1 MPRLA
6 VDTPL
11 GRLTLCEEDG
21 QLTALEW
28 RGKRDAHD
36 ETPLLLEARRQ
47 LAAYFDGQRR
57 VFDLPLAP
65 AGSPLELQVW
75 RLMSEIPYGQT
86 RNYGALGRALS
97 VPARD
102 IGEACGTNPL
112 PIFIP
117 CHRVMAADGRLGGYS
132 GGQGSETKRHLL
144 VHEGA
149 LLV

>member
-1 MPRLA
+1 MFRLG

-11 GRLTLCEEDG
+11 GRLILREEDDR
-21 QLTALEW
+21 LIALDW
-28 RGKRDAHD
+28 RGKSDASD

-47 LAAYFDGQRR
+47 LTDYFAGQRR

-65 AGSPLELQVW
+65 AGSPFEMRVW
-75 RLMSEIPYGQT
+75 QLMSEIPYGET
-86 RNYGALGRALS
+86 RNYGAL
-97 VPARD
+97 ARD
-102 IGEACGTNPL
+102 LDAQARDVGEACGTNRL

-132 GGQGSETKRHLL
+132 GGRGAETKLKLL
-144 VHEGA
+144 TLEGA